1 MGIGIS
7 GLELVYW
14 NYIFDFVM
22 SVDGYYPTNTY
33 IYGIILKL
41 CISYTNFK
49 IYFGGICMV
58 QKGSIKKVF
67 PGGNTSKGFYSFYDQ
82 IIPEDAERIFV
93 IKGGP
98 GVGKSSFMR
107 TIAEELVKLGYD
119 VELHYCSSDNR
130 SLDGLVIKKANVAL
144 LDGTAPHVVDPK
156 NPGAVDEILNLG
168 EYWNELGLVK
178 DKYDIINFN
187 KQVRMRFYSAYRYL
201 KAAKEMQDDME
212 VIIGEGVDRE
222 KLNELK
228 IKLRN
233 ELVDGVDTVNKAGS
247 MRHLF
252 DSAITPD
259 GLVDYIDT
267 IIQDNYICYYLKAGA
282 GTISTEL
289 LSYLAGEYNMKGYDI
304 ELYHQ
309 PLNPDRLQTLT
320 VENLKIAV
328 TINPKMEAKAYQIID
343 LDTVIDESKYED
355 KKELLAKD
363 GEVYLQMLEEGVKRI
378 KLAKLLH
385 DDMEKSYVGNMD
397 FAAVTEL
404 RNKTIERIKNV
415 LKDK

>member
-1 MGIGIS
+1 MA
-7 GLELVYW
+7 
-14 NYIFDFVM
+14 
-22 SVDGYYPTNTY
+22 
-33 IYGIILKL
+33 
-41 CISYTNFK
+41 
-49 IYFGGICMV
+49 
-58 QKGSIKKVF
+58 QKGNVKKVF

-82 IIPEDAERIFV
+82 IIPEDAERIFI

-107 TIAEELVKLGYD
+107 TIGEEFANQGYD

-144 LDGTAPHVVDPK
+144 IDGTAPHVVDPK

-168 EYWNELGLVK
+168 EYWNESGLVK
-178 DKYDIINFN
+178 DKYDIINYN

-201 KAAKEMQDDME
+201 MSAKEMQDDIE

-222 KLNELK
+222 KLN
-228 IKLRN
+228 KLQVLLRY
-233 ELVDGVDTVNKAGS
+233 ELVDGVDTINRSAG

-267 IIQDNYICYYLKAGA
+267 IIQGNYICYYLKAGI
-282 GTISTEL
+282 GTVSTEI
-289 LSYLAGEYNMKGYDI
+289 LSYLAKEYNMKGYAI

-309 PLNPDRLQTLT
+309 PLNPDRLQTL
-320 VENLKIAV
+320 VIEGLKIAV
-328 TINPKMEAKAYQIID
+328 TVNPKMEYRAYKIID
-343 LDTVIDESKYED
+343 LDAAIDVSKYAD
-355 KKELLAKD
+355 KTELLAKD
-363 GEVYLQMLEEGVKRI
+363 REVYGKMLEEGVKRI

-385 DDMEKSYVGNMD
+385 DDMEKSYVGSMD

-404 RNKTIERIKNV
+404 RSKTIERIRAL
-415 LKDK
+415 LKSK

>member
-1 MGIGIS
+1 MA
-7 GLELVYW
+7 
-14 NYIFDFVM
+14 
-22 SVDGYYPTNTY
+22 
-33 IYGIILKL
+33 
-41 CISYTNFK
+41 
-49 IYFGGICMV
+49 
-58 QKGSIKKVF
+58 QKGSVKKVF

-107 TIAEELVKLGYD
+107 TIGEQFLNEGLD
-119 VELHYCSSDNR
+119 IEFHYCSSDNR

-168 EYWNELGLVK
+168 EYWNEPGLVN
-178 DKYDIINFN
+178 DKYDIINYN

-201 KAAKEMQDDME
+201 MAAKEMQDDME

-222 KLNELK
+222 KLN
-228 IKLRN
+228 KLQITLRY
-233 ELVDGVDTVNKAGS
+233 ELVDGVDRINKASGI
-247 MRHLF
+247 RHLF

-267 IIQDNYICYYLKAGA
+267 IIQGNYICYCLKGGV
-282 GTISTEL
+282 GTVSTEI
-289 LSYLAGEYNMKGYDI
+289 LSYLAKEYNMKGYAV

-309 PLNPDRLQTLT
+309 PLNPDRMQTLV
-320 VENLKIAV
+320 VEGLKMAV
-328 TINPKMEAKAYQIID
+328 TINPKMEPRAYKIID
-343 LDTVIDESKYED
+343 LDTVIDASKYEN
-355 KKELLAKD
+355 KAELLAKD

-385 DDMEKSYVGNMD
+385 DDMEKSYVGSMD

-404 RNKTIERIKNV
+404 RNKTVERIKAI
-415 LKDK
+415 LKSK

>member
-1 MGIGIS
+1 MA
-7 GLELVYW
+7 
-14 NYIFDFVM
+14 
-22 SVDGYYPTNTY
+22 
-33 IYGIILKL
+33 
-41 CISYTNFK
+41 
-49 IYFGGICMV
+49 
-58 QKGSIKKVF
+58 QKGNVKKVF

-93 IKGGP
+93 LKGGP

-107 TIAEELVKLGYD
+107 TIGEQFVNEGYD

-168 EYWNELGLVK
+168 EYWGESGLVK

-201 KAAKEMQDDME
+201 MAAKEMQDDME
-212 VIIGEGVDRE
+212 VIIGEGVVRE
-222 KLNELK
+222 KLNKLK
-228 IKLRN
+228 VTLRY
-233 ELVDGVDTVNKAGS
+233 ELVDGVDTINKNAGI
-247 MRHLF
+247 RHLF

-267 IIQDNYICYYLKAGA
+267 IIQGSYICYYLKAGI
-282 GTISTEL
+282 GTVSTEI
-289 LSYLAGEYNMKGYDI
+289 LSYLAKEYNMKGYAV

-309 PLNPDRLQTLT
+309 PLNPDRLQTLV
-320 VENLKIAV
+320 VEGLKMAV
-328 TINPKMEAKAYQIID
+328 TINPKMESRAYKIIN
-343 LDTVIDESKYED
+343 LDTVIEDSKYED
-355 KKELLAKD
+355 KTELLAKD
-363 GEVYLQMLEEGVKRI
+363 GEVYIQMLEEGVKRI

-385 DDMEKSYVGNMD
+385 DDMEKSYVGSMD

-404 RNKTIERIKNV
+404 RNKTVERIKGI
-415 LKDK
+415 LKSK